1 MRLRGWLGRADQATK
16 VRGMFVHPSHVASVT
31 RRHARLGRARLI
43 IDNPG
48 GLDTMVLEIECGD
61 AGGAS
66 TEAIVATL
74 REVTR
79 LRGDVR
85 LVPPDT
91 LPNDGKVIDDR
102 RRYD

>member
-1 MRLRGWLGRADQATK
+1 MTLEVECMDTAQGPA
-16 VRGMFVHPSHVASVT
+16 VALVES
-31 RRHARLGRARLI
+31 
-43 IDNPG
+43 
-48 GLDTMVLEIECGD
+48 
-61 AGGAS
+61 
-66 TEAIVATL
+66 L

-85 LVPPDT
+85 LVPPGT